1 MDVKAH
7 SLGLCKTFRCLP
19 DSRYVTACV
28 VLYISISRKLAKNP
42 HAPRQEQPKKRKQ
55 GLCFCQQIIVILIH
69 PPKMILILISPS
81 KMTLMRIQFRN
92 YHGLLVLL
100 HNQPPLLV
108 AARVIWIED
117 DGQFFAQQFECC
129 SWKVGKTKGNY
140 IVCVQRRQDMTS
152 EWKFV
157 VCDDIRNHVHTPAQ
171 LMRPD
176 FGRNASCA
184 MGDFAQHLGLFL
196 QGRCGSLIIH
206 VYKL

>member
-42 HAPRQEQPKKRKQ
+42 HAPRPEQPKKRKQ
-55 GLCFCQQIIVILIH
+55 GLRFCQQIIVIPIR

-100 HNQPPLLV
+100 HNQPPILV
-108 AARVIWIED
+108 AVRVICHHHYLPHLFAIQSCHLQWHILQWYLLTLCTLTDQHIQFRLFCCVYD
-117 DGQFFAQQFECC
+117 D
-129 SWKVGKTKGNY
+129 
-140 IVCVQRRQDMTS
+140 VCVNFSISCTS
-152 EWKFV
+152 
-157 VCDDIRNHVHTPAQ
+157 HT
-171 LMRPD
+171 
-176 FGRNASCA
+176 
-184 MGDFAQHLGLFL
+184 
-196 QGRCGSLIIH
+196 GSWIPE
-206 VYKL
+206 